1 MATSAQLGGAQTS
14 QDSLLDFQLK
24 TDAFT
29 PILYKEVLWNYR
41 LRWVFFCFVVVLLAL
56 VLLLLF

>member
-41 LRWVFFCFVVVLLAL
+41 LRWVFF
-56 VLLLLF
+56 VLLLFRLC